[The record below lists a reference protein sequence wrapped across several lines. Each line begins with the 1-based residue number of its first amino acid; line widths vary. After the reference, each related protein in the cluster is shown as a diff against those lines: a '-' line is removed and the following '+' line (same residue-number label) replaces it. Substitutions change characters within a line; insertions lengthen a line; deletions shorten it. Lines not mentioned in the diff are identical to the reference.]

1 MHNTI
6 FFQTTDIFL
15 GQEQLWNETIRYD
28 SAAETEAHAGGHALQ
43 ELNPQMMYEVHV
55 ANSRLVYKAG
65 QLIHNF
71 TTNLA
76 EKLDTCALQI

>member
-1 MHNTI
+1 M
-6 FFQTTDIFL
+6 D
-15 GQEQLWNETIRYD
+15 ETIRYD

-55 ANSRLVYKAG
+55 AIRRFVYKAG
-65 QLIHNF
+65 QWIYNF
-71 TTNLA
+71 ITNLA